1 MKIALIVAM
10 SEDRTIGDKGRIPW
24 HISDDL
30 KRFKR
35 LTMGHPIIMGRK
47 TYESIGKPLPGR
59 TSIVLTRS
67 ARFDVPAGVLKFGNL
82 DAALDHCRQQG
93 EKLVF
98 IVGGGDVYRQ
108 ALPGADQLFIT
119 EVHQRVTG
127 DTKFPDYDHNQWVEI
142 AREDTPECSFVEHA
156 RRD

>member
-1 MKIALIVAM
+1 MNIALIVAM
-10 SEDRTIGDKGRIPW
+10 SGDGTIGDKGKIPW

-59 TSIVLTRS
+59 TNIVLTQS
-67 ARFDVPAGVLKFGNL
+67 VDFTAPPGVLKFDSL

-98 IVGGGDVYRQ
+98 IVGGSDVYKQ
-108 ALPGADQLFIT
+108 ALPHADQLFVT
-119 EVHQRVTG
+119 EVHQRLTG
-127 DTKFPDYDHNQWVEI
+127 DTKFPDYDRSQWIEV
-142 AREDTPECSFVEHA
+142 AREDAPECSFVEYS
-156 RRD
+156 RRN